1 MRVDSRH
8 AKSCG
13 IRATHGRTE
22 CAHASTQPHRDS
34 ERGAGIASRLASAR
48 SGGAVTAAPTVPAYG
63 AKMAAAGSHPQPR
76 VPPRPAL
83 SAPLCLSPRP
93 CRAAAISPRSPRRRC
108 GRAARPFASAFA
120 PAPAPRKGMAFGPR
134 RGHAAQRRGSRRA
147 HMCTQRALMADLDRA
162 RCWRARGSWR
172 PADGLRDGLSYDAEG
187 LALDRGGA
195 ARKKVEIASPSTE
208 RAPATSIQR
217 RQL

>member
-22 CAHASTQPHRDS
+22 CAHASTQPNRDS

-134 RGHAAQRRGSRRA
+134 RGHAAQRRGSPARSHVHGGVPRERPRSSA
-147 HMCTQRALMADLDRA
+147 LLAASWHRLMASGMTSAVVPKAMPL
-162 RCWRARGSWR
+162 
-172 PADGLRDGLSYDAEG
+172 L
-187 LALDRGGA
+187 
-195 ARKKVEIASPSTE
+195 VVE
-208 RAPATSIQR
+208 RAEK
-217 RQL
+217 